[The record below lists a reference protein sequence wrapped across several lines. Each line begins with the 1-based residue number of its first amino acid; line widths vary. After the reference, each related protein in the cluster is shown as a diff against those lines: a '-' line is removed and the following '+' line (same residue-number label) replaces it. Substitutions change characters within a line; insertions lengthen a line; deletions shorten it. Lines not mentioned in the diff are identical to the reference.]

1 MSFSMIFAMDN
12 NRLIGRDNDLPWH
25 LPADLAY
32 FKRVT
37 TGHPVLMG
45 RKTFESIGRPLPNR
59 HNIVVTRDSSY
70 QADGVE
76 IFHSLDAA
84 LEAYRDQEVFII
96 GGSEIYKL
104 ALPIA
109 SKLYITQ
116 IDEEFEGDA
125 YFPEIDQSMWELVS
139 EEQGITDERNPYTY
153 YFQVYERK

>member
-32 FKRVT
+32 FKGIT

-59 HNIVVTRDSSY
+59 HNIIVTRDTSY
-70 QADGVE
+70 QAEGVE

-116 IDEEFEGDA
+116 IDDVFEGDA
-125 YFPEIDQSMWELVS
+125 YFPEIDQSAWELVS